1 MCYSTME
8 CRKQCLDQKAMAVT
22 PTDSIELH
30 IPDEESHSGD
40 IRMADSTGFMSGIGE
55 EVRHD

>member
-1 MCYSTME
+1 ME